1 MKMRM
6 LDLILASGLL
16 LAGTAAAAQD
26 EPAPAPKT
34 PARAV
39 QPGSNK
45 IHSAT
50 AAGRAEKAKL
60 KATVKAVDVNRAS
73 KDELKKLPG
82 ITDAMADKI
91 IAGRPYLTKSR
102 LVTENIIPMMTFQA
116 IRDRIAAVYV
126 TPAQPLTAKPAAA
139 KP

>member
-26 EPAPAPKT
+26 AMIQKL
-34 PARAV
+34 
-39 QPGSNK
+39 
-45 IHSAT
+45 
-50 AAGRAEKAKL
+50 AGRAEKAKL